1 MAFKIDNS
9 RELLKVV
16 TKIDDAVDS
25 SAENFEDIYKEYLE
39 DLDESRLKFIEGKTP
54 TRFMLK
60 RNLKYEEHYDI
71 RSRQFKMGD
80 KKKGETSFNVAFT
93 FDEVRIRLVGI
104 ENPPD
109 EPGCIE
115 YKADGSGGATKEVME
130 KLLSAGIVDDLFAAL
145 ENDKKSKNKSINKK
159 N

>member
-1 MAFKIDNS
+1 MAFKIDTVRDS
-9 RELLKVV
+9 LKVV
-16 TKIDDAVDS
+16 SKVDDAVDS
-25 SAENFEDIYKEYLE
+25 SAENFDDIYKEYLE
-39 DLDESRLKFIEGKTP
+39 DLDESRLKFVEGKTP
-54 TRFMLK
+54 TRFVLK

-71 RSRQFKMGD
+71 RSRQFKVGD

-109 EPGCIE
+109 ESDCVE
-115 YKADGSGGATKEVME
+115 YKADGSGGASKELME

-145 ENDKKSKNKSINKK
+145 ENDKKHRNKTISKK

>member
-1 MAFKIDNS
+1 VCSSD
-9 RELLKVV
+9 LV
-16 TKIDDAVDS
+16 DDAVDS

-39 DLDESRLKFIEGKTP
+39 DLDESKLKFIEGKNP
-54 TRFMLK
+54 TRFVLK

-71 RSRQFKMGD
+71 RSRQFKAGD

-93 FDEVRIRLVGI
+93 FDEVRIRLIDI
-104 ENPPD
+104 ENPLD
-109 EPGCIE
+109 EPDCIS
-115 YKADGSGGATKEVME
+115 YKQDGSGGASKDVME

-145 ENDKKSKNKSINKK
+145 ENDKKHRNKTINKK